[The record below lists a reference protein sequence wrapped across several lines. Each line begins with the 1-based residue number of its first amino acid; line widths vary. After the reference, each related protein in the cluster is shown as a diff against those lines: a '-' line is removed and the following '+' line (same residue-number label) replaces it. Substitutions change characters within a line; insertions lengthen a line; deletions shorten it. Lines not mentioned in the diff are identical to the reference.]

1 MLNKTI
7 YTENKIEINDKVSIP
22 LAEIEFR
29 FARSGG
35 KGGQNVNKVETKVEL
50 RFDVKK
56 SRAFTD
62 HDHSLLLK
70 RLSSRLDSSG
80 HLSIIAQKSR
90 SQWDNRELAVRKFIE
105 LMQKTLK
112 PVKKRIPI
120 KPGAVAKEKRLESKK
135 RRGET
140 KRMRRVEY

>member
-7 YTENKIEINDKVSIP
+7 YTKNKIDINDKVSIP

-50 RFDVKK
+50 RFNVKK

-70 RLSSRLDSSG
+70 RLSSRLDSTG

-105 LMQKTLK
+105 LMQKTLT